1 MEESSLQVSQS
12 QSQDPTVDSNPSSAT
27 EGPDSPDV
35 SPSSSPVP
43 MMLPSDSPGSDF
55 PAPRYS
61 VKFTDNVTKDGDVI
75 QYTVNV
81 RKIHQPGEI
90 VTLVR
95 DYEDLQVRVNL
106 NTAFLV
112 LTVIK
117 D

>member
-35 SPSSSPVP
+35 SPSSSPMP

-95 DYEDLQVRVNL
+95 DYEDLQVSVNL
-106 NTAFLV
+106 NTALF
-112 LTVIK
+112 
-117 D
+117 